1 MVRGRTAMGK
11 CPPPALRATPAS
23 GGYEVATPKR
33 VTPASGGHEVATLK
47 CATPASGGYELA
59 TLKIEEL
66 VRCERVFSF
75 NF

>member
-23 GGYEVATPKR
+23 GGYEVAT
-33 VTPASGGHEVATLK
+33 LK
-47 CATPASGGYELA
+47 CATPASGGYEVATLKRVTPASGRHEVA

-66 VRCERVFSF
+66 VRRERVFSF

>member
-23 GGYEVATPKR
+23 GGYEVAT
-33 VTPASGGHEVATLK
+33 LK
-47 CATPASGGYELA
+47 CATPATRGYELA